1 MRCDIYDSFGH
12 LSKPNNINR
21 CCPKAP
27 GKPATNINKQERELP
42 LARKHS
48 NANLR
53 SSLCAKNIAHNRTT
67 KINTHANQ

>member
-27 GKPATNINKQERELP
+27 GKPATNINKQENYHWRETIQMQTSEVRY
-42 LARKHS
+42 AQKHCS
-48 NANLR
+48 QPN
-53 SSLCAKNIAHNRTT
+53 HE
-67 KINTHANQ
+67 INTHANQ